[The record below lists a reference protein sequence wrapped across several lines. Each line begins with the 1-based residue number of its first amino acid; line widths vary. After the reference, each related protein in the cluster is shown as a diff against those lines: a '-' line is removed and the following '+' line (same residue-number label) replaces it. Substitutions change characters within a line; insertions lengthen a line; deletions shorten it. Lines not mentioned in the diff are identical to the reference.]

1 MNKVMLIGNV
11 GQEPQVRYLDG
22 GTCVAQI
29 SLATTEK
36 GYTLQNGTQ
45 VPDRTEWHTVIFW
58 RGQAEVIE
66 KYVHKG
72 DKLYVE
78 GKIQSRSYDDKRT
91 GQRRQ
96 VVEIMAENLELLT
109 PKSVS
114 ESHAPGQPAVQP
126 VQPAQT
132 VRPTTPAAPE
142 PTKDY
147 PF

>member
-22 GTCVAQI
+22 GTCVAQV
-29 SLATTEK
+29 SLATTER
-36 GYTLQNGTQ
+36 GYTLQNGTT

-58 RGQAEVIE
+58 RKQAETVE

-78 GKIQSRSYDDKRT
+78 GKIQSRTYDDKRT

-96 VVEIMAENLELLT
+96 VIEIMAENLELLT
-109 PKSVS
+109 PKAQSIA
-114 ESHAPGQPAVQP
+114 HAEVQTATAAPQP
-126 VQPAQT
+126 VQPTAL
-132 VRPTTPAAPE
+132 AAPA
-142 PTKDY
+142 PDDKY

>member
-11 GQEPQVRYLDG
+11 GQEPQIRYLDG

-29 SLATTEK
+29 RLATTEK
-36 GYTLQNGTQ
+36 GYTLQNGTT

-58 RGQAEVIE
+58 RKQAEVIE

-78 GKIQSRSYDDKRT
+78 GKLQSRSYDDQKT
-91 GQRRQ
+91 GQRRF
-96 VVEIMAENLELLT
+96 VVEIMAENMELLT
-109 PKSVS
+109 PKAQS
-114 ESHAPGQPAVQP
+114 EQHAQGQQAPAAPQP
-126 VQPAQT
+126 VQQT
-132 VRPTTPAAPE
+132 APAAPE
-142 PTKDY
+142 PTDQY

>member
-1 MNKVMLIGNV
+1 MLIGNV
-11 GQEPQVRYLDG
+11 GQEPKVRYLDG

-29 SLATTEK
+29 SLATTER
-36 GYTLQNGTQ
+36 GYTLPNGTQ

-58 RGQAEVIE
+58 RKQAETVE

-78 GKIQSRSYDDKRT
+78 GKIQSRTYDDQKT

-96 VVEIMAENLELLT
+96 VVEIMAENMEMLT
-109 PKSVS
+109 PKAQSTARA
-114 ESHAPGQPAVQP
+114 EAAQGNAAPVAPSP
-126 VQPAQT
+126 VQPTA
-132 VRPTTPAAPE
+132 PAAPS
-142 PTKDY
+142 PTDKY

>member
-11 GQEPQVRYLDG
+11 GQEPEVRYLDG

-29 SLATTEK
+29 RLATTER
-36 GYTLQNGTQ
+36 GYTLQNGTT

-58 RGQAEVIE
+58 RKQAETVE

-78 GKIQSRSYDDKRT
+78 GKIQSRTYDDKRT

-96 VVEIMAENLELLT
+96 VIEIMAENLELLT
-109 PKSVS
+109 PKAQSVA
-114 ESHAPGQPAVQP
+114 HAEGQTVAQAPQP
-126 VQPAQT
+126 VQ
-132 VRPTTPAAPE
+132 PTTPAAPA
-142 PTKDY
+142 PDDKY

>member
-11 GQEPQVRYLDG
+11 GQEPEVRYLDG

-29 SLATTEK
+29 RLATTER
-36 GYTLQNGTQ
+36 GYTLPNGTT

-58 RGQAEVIE
+58 RKQAETVE

-78 GKIQSRSYDDKRT
+78 GKIQSRTYDDKRT

-96 VVEIMAENLELLT
+96 VIEIMAENFEML
-109 PKSVS
+109 VS
-114 ESHAPGQPAVQP
+114 KAQSIAHAEGQTAIAAPQP
-126 VQPAQT
+126 VQ
-132 VRPTTPAAPE
+132 PTTPAAPA
-142 PTKDY
+142 PDDKY